1 MKWRDSIH
9 KDLNMLEVNRSLLKE
24 FRRSVKSI
32 SERQGSISQELK
44 STWKKFRDVENHDS
58 REAQQLML

>member
-1 MKWRDSIH
+1 
-9 KDLNMLEVNRSLLKE
+9 MLEVNRSLLKE

-32 SERQGSISQELK
+32 NERQGNISQELK
-44 STWKKFRDVENHDS
+44 STWKKFRDIENHDS